1 MKRSQLA
8 ILFVTIFI
16 DLLGFGLIIPLLPI
30 YIQHYGGSAWV
41 GGALMA
47 SFSVMQF
54 IFAPIFGA
62 LSDKFGR
69 RPLILISLLGSAVSY
84 YFFGAAPT
92 LLILFIARISAG
104 VVSSASIP
112 TAQAYISDVT
122 TPENRAGGMAII
134 GMAFGLG
141 FAFGPIFSSV
151 LSQHPILN
159 ITPLAM
165 PAYAAALLSVLNF
178 VFAFFML
185 PESHTERSTEVSGKK
200 ANPFAVFS
208 TIGDAL
214 KSPLTGPPLTV
225 FLLATFAFT
234 AVETSFAWLVILRFD
249 HVLHETAANA
259 YNYIHPGLSYA
270 NLPLPEQKALF
281 EKAATAA
288 TGTIYGIVGFTILIV
303 QGAMMG
309 GLAKK
314 IGERTLVR
322 AGALVLTG
330 AMFWLATC
338 KGLIWLQL
346 GSAVLAIGNG
356 LLNSS
361 LTSLVT
367 QYADPARKGA
377 ISGTQQGLASLAR
390 VIAPVPNNFLVGL
403 PLLIFGVS
411 AGLPFLISTLL
422 MVVCFVF
429 ALRLKPPPERTAMQS
444 ETSGKSE

>member
-54 IFAPIFGA
+54 VFAPIFGA

-84 YFFGAAPT
+84 FFFGAAPT
-92 LLILFIARISAG
+92 LLVLFIARISAG

-165 PAYAAALLSVLNF
+165 PAYAAALLSILNF
-178 VFAFFML
+178 IFAFFML
-185 PESHTERSTEVSGKK
+185 PESHTERTEVSGKK
-200 ANPFAVFS
+200 ANPFAVFT

-214 KSPLTGPPLTV
+214 KSPMTGPPLTV

-249 HVLHETAANA
+249 HILHDTAASA
-259 YNYIHPGLSYA
+259 YNFVHPGLAYIK
-270 NLPLPEQKALF
+270 LPIVEQKALF
-281 EKAATAA
+281 EKSATAA

-314 IGERTLVR
+314 IGERMLVR
-322 AGALVLTG
+322 VGAIVLMA
-330 AMFWLATC
+330 AMFWIAVCPTLF
-338 KGLIWLQL
+338 WLQVS
-346 GSAVLAIGNG
+346 SALLAIGNG

-403 PLLIFGVS
+403 PILIFGVIS
-411 AGLPFLISTLL
+411 GLPFLISTAL
-422 MVVCFVF
+422 MAVCFVF
-429 ALRLKPPPERTAMQS
+429 ALRLKAPPVRE
-444 ETSGKSE
+444 